1 MTQAPVRAAL
11 IQFDVDL
18 GRAPE
23 KSRELA
29 VAKVHEAAE
38 GGAGLVMLPELW
50 LHGGFDPEP
59 WQERAEPA
67 DGETARLMRQAAIDC
82 GVLLHAGSIVERAP
96 DGRLFN
102 LSLVFDS
109 HGGLLAAYRKI
120 HTFGFDKGEAVVMAR
135 GEQLATFDLPA
146 AAAASDGADRAAPAT
161 KVGLA
166 TCYDVRFPELYRA
179 LLDSGVQAVLQVAAW
194 PARRVEHWRTLLR
207 ARAIED
213 QIFVLACAAVGTQAG
228 IELSGHSMVISPWG
242 DILAEGGDGEEIIH
256 VEFDPAT
263 VEPIRQN
270 FPVLRDRRL

>member
-1 MTQAPVRAAL
+1 MTNAPIRAAL

-38 GGAGLVMLPELW
+38 GGADLVMLPELW
-50 LHGGFDPEP
+50 LHGAFDPEP
-59 WQERAEPA
+59 WEESAEPA
-67 DGETARLMRQAAIDC
+67 DGETFQLMRRTAIDC
-82 GVLLHAGSIVERAP
+82 GVLLHAGSIVERTE

-102 LSLVFDS
+102 NSLVFDAR
-109 HGGLLAAYRKI
+109 GELLASYRKI
-120 HTFGFDKGEAVVMAR
+120 HRFGFDKGEAAVMSP

-146 AAAASDGADRAAPAT
+146 FAALPTPASVT

-166 TCYDVRFPELYRA
+166 TCYDVRFPELYRL
-179 LLDSGVQAVLQVAAW
+179 LLDAGVQTLLQVAAW
-194 PARRVEHWRTLLR
+194 PARRLEHWRTLLR

-213 QIFVLACAAVGTQAG
+213 QIFVLACSAVGTQAG
-228 IELSGHSMVISPWG
+228 IEMAGHSMVINPWG
-242 DILAEGGDGEEIIH
+242 DILAEGGAGEEIIR

-263 VEPIRQN
+263 VEPTRDS
-270 FPVLRDRRL
+270 FPVLKDRRL